1 VPLDEMVVWD
11 PRLEFG
17 GNSPA
22 QLRRARIILWK
33 GFCSVHGRFLARHV
47 DDRRAEY
54 PGIKVLVHPEC
65 RHEVVE
71 KADYNGSTEYII
83 RMLAEAPAGSRWA
96 VGTEVNLV
104 NRLANRY
111 PDKLITLLAPDLC
124 MCATMFRIAPENLL
138 WALENLV
145 AGRVVNQIRV
155 DEETAR
161 WARVA
166 LDRMLAIH

>member
-1 VPLDEMVVWD
+1 MLD
-11 PRLEFG
+11 
-17 GNSPA
+17 
-22 QLRRARIILWK
+22 
-33 GFCSVHGRFLARHV
+33 
-47 DDRRAEY
+47 
-54 PGIKVLVHPEC
+54 
-65 RHEVVE
+65 
-71 KADYNGSTEYII
+71 
-83 RMLAEAPAGSRWA
+83 EAPAGSRWA

-166 LDRMLAIH
+166 LDRMLTIH